1 MVTLTLSLDGA
12 AILLVVGVLGC
23 VQIPMD
29 FQRRVLSRQAT
40 LLAGVAI
47 ILVIATTS
55 VTSRDLSS
63 IYQTVGCGVVVT
75 VVYALLHQVS
85 PQSLG
90 LGDVLLVVPL
100 TLAVAHAN
108 LRLVL
113 WWQLL
118 AAATGAMH
126 AVVVTRCRGRA
137 SIPFGPHLILTA
149 WALLLV
155 GV

>member
-55 VTSRDLSS
+55 VTSRDLGNV
-63 IYQTVGCGVVVT
+63 YQTVGCGVVVT
-75 VVYALLHQVS
+75 VAYALLHRVS
-85 PQSLG
+85 PRSLG

-108 LRLVL
+108 LHLVL
-113 WWQLL
+113 WWQLS
-118 AAATGAMH
+118 ASATGAVH